1 MPYKLLKKQHKSQ
14 KNRLNPPPP
23 PQGMYEIM
31 ILKTTGSLLISE
43 DDNYL
48 KTYLIKHLA
57 FIIVVNIAT
66 SLN

>member
-1 MPYKLLKKQHKSQ
+1 
-14 KNRLNPPPP
+14 
-23 PQGMYEIM
+23 MYEKM
-31 ILKTTGSLLISE
+31 ILKTTGSILISE

-57 FIIVVNIAT
+57 FIIVVNIAI